1 MKENIYLKSD
11 SNIPSPDCRLKSAR
25 LSQPDSMKVKFDKFL
40 KRHDSYVNKA
50 PNSQLSH
57 RSKISNN
64 SDNISDDIACAT
76 EGAKTHRL
84 SNQNNPAM
92 KIKAFLLQDKN
103 IYASNSGRKSELRND
118 NGEKLQMNF
127 AVFEE
132 NFKERVSLKSSR
144 HSSGL
149 DKLKNMVF
157 RKGHSNDEIN
167 SNFNNNMVNTN
178 YFSIGVPVEGNSK
191 FQLKQED
198 FKIKESDR
206 IISDLPR
213 AVIED
218 LKGQLQNFRKE
229 NSSLKYDIEILMKQY
244 SENINLLSK
253 NKFNEIDMQ
262 RELKGIKNSRNK
274 LISEKVIMCNELD
287 FLKVNLL
294 KKFIYI
300 HIVNTNCF

>member
-40 KRHDSYVNKA
+40 KRHDSCMSKG

-92 KIKAFLLQDKN
+92 KIKAFLLHDKN
-103 IYASNSGRKSELRND
+103 IYASNSGRLRND
-118 NGEKLQMNF
+118 NGEKQQMNF

-149 DKLKNMVF
+149 DKLKNVVF

-167 SNFNNNMVNTN
+167 SHFNNDIVNTN
-178 YFSIGVPVEGNSK
+178 YFSIGVQVKGNSEFK
-191 FQLKQED
+191 LKQED

-206 IISDLPR
+206 IISDLPA

-218 LKGQLQNFRKE
+218 LKCQLQNFRKE
-229 NSSLKYDIEILMKQY
+229 NSSLKCDIEILMKQY
-244 SENINLLSK
+244 SDNINLLSK

-274 LISEKVIMCNELD
+274 LISEKVIMCNELE
-287 FLKVNLL
+287 FLKV
-294 KKFIYI
+294 K
-300 HIVNTNCF
+300 